1 MVERLDSESFAIL
14 GINTDA
20 DEDEYR
26 EQIEEYGVTW
36 RNSWQGSTDG
46 PLCELWQV
54 RAYPTVFVLDADG
67 VVRARDLRGA
77 ALGAKVDELLAEL
90 KARGNG

>member
-1 MVERLDSESFAIL
+1 M
-14 GINTDA
+14 
-20 DEDEYR
+20 
-26 EQIEEYGVTW
+26 
-36 RNSWQGSTDG
+36 
-46 PLCELWQV
+46 